1 MINIKNI
8 SYTYRDGQKAL
19 RNINLKI
26 NKNETIAI
34 VGANGAGKSTL
45 IKLLVGIL
53 KPEYGEIVI
62 DDLKINKSNLKE
74 IRKRVGVIFQNS
86 DNMLFMNKVYDDI
99 AFGPRNYN
107 LQEDKIKE
115 KVNEVMKNL
124 NIEYLK
130 DRTPNNLSSGE
141 KRKVSIASVLA
152 MNPSYI
158 IFDEPTS
165 FLDPKGR
172 RILISVLQN
181 LETTKIIATH
191 DLEMVMKICSRVIVI
206 KNGEIMGDGNPN
218 EILNNFDLLNKWDLA

>member
-74 IRKRVGVIFQNS
+74 IRKRVGVVFQNS

>member
-8 SYTYRDGQKAL
+8 SYTYRDGRKAL

-74 IRKRVGVIFQNS
+74 IRKRVGVVFQNS

-152 MNPSYI
+152 INPSYI

-191 DLEMVMKICSRVIVI
+191 DLEMVMKICSRVIII

>member
-8 SYTYRDGQKAL
+8 SYTYRDGRKAL

-74 IRKRVGVIFQNS
+74 IRKRVGVVFQNS

-130 DRTPNNLSSGE
+130 DRIPNNLSSGE

-172 RILISVLQN
+172 RILISILQN

>member
-8 SYTYRDGQKAL
+8 SYTYRDGRKAL
-19 RNINLKI
+19 KNINLKI

>member
-8 SYTYRDGQKAL
+8 SYTYKDGRKVL
-19 RNINLKI
+19 KNINLKI
-26 NKNETIAI
+26 NENETIAI

-45 IKLLVGIL
+45 IKILVGIL
-53 KPEYGEIVI
+53 NPEDGEIVI

-74 IRKRVGVIFQNS
+74 IRKRVGVVFQNS

-107 LQEDKIKE
+107 LREDKIKE
-115 KVNEVMKNL
+115 KVNEVMENL

-130 DRTPNNLSSGE
+130 DRMPNNLSGGE
-141 KRKVSIASVLA
+141 KRKVAIASVLA

-172 RILISVLQN
+172 RILIDILQN

-206 KNGEIMGDGNPN
+206 KNGEIMADGNPN
-218 EILNNFDLLNKWDLA
+218 EILNNFDLLSKWDLA

>member
-74 IRKRVGVIFQNS
+74 IRKRVGVVFQNS

-191 DLEMVMKICSRVIVI
+191 DLEMVIKICSRVIVI